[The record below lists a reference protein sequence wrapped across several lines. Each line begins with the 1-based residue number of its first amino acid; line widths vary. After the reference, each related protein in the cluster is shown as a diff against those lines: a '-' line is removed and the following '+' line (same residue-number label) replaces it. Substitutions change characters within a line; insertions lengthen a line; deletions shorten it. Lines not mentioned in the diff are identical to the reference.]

1 MSQDDS
7 FFKEDVVEAYL
18 NHLLQEP
25 KGAFESSPLTET
37 DNENAKKILQA
48 TKLLEK
54 ASSAQESKYLLNTE
68 QGFSGETKSQEDHKE
83 ISVQVENKEEEFSN
97 VPNSAGLKAR
107 IEDRFQALFFDVAG
121 LTLAVPLTE
130 LGGIHQISSITHIVG
145 KPKWFKGVM
154 VKGENKINCVDS
166 AQWVMP
172 EKYSAKIKDCIDYK
186 YLVMLDKSPWGMMS
200 ESLINTVELQKSDV
214 KWRED
219 TSKRP
224 WLAGMVKEK
233 MCALVDVPSFI
244 HMLESD
250 ATKK

>member
-7 FFKEDVVEAYL
+7 FLKEKVVEDYL
-18 NHLLQEP
+18 STLLDDSEHSASQSKTIQLEDDD
-25 KGAFESSPLTET
+25 T
-37 DNENAKKILQA
+37 KKLEEA
-48 TKLLEK
+48 SKLLKK
-54 ASSAQESKYLLNTE
+54 ASIVEAQDNLNTD
-68 QGFSGETKSQEDHKE
+68 QVFASTTKSLEDHKE
-83 ISVQVENKEEEFSN
+83 ISIEVENKEVQINETKSS
-97 VPNSAGLKAR
+97 VKLKSR
-107 IEDRFQALFFDVAG
+107 LDERFQALFFDVAG

-130 LGGIHQISSITHIVG
+130 LGGIHKISSITHIVG

-154 VKGENKINCVDS
+154 VKGEEKINCVDS

-172 EKYSAKIKDCIDYK
+172 EKYSDKLKDSIEYK

-214 KWRED
+214 KWRDD
-219 TSKRP
+219 TNKRP

-233 MCALVDVPSFI
+233 MCALVDVTSFI